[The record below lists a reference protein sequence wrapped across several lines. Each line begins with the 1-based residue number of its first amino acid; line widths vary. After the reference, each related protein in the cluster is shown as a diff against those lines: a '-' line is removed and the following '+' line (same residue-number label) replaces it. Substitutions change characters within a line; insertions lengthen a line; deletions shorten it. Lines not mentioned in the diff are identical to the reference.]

1 MPSSHYC
8 SKKLKRTDEQKN
20 PEKNCDTVKDRSN
33 IHSTN
38 QISVAFSSYRY
49 LYGDYIKYAYKSD
62 LLYSIA
68 LLSYVVIYC
77 YCYNK

>member
-1 MPSSHYC
+1 M
-8 SKKLKRTDEQKN
+8 SKKIQK
-20 PEKNCDTVKDRSN
+20 KSVTVKDTSN

-38 QISVAFSSYRY
+38 QIYAAFSSYRY
-49 LYGDYIKYAYKSD
+49 LYGDSIKYAYKSD